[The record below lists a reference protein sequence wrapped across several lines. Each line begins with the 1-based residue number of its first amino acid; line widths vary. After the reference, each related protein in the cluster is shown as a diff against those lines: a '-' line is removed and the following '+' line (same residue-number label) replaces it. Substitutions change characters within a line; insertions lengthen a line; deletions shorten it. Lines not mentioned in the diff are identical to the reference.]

1 MNAMLTIARREL
13 RSYFNSPL
21 AYIFIAALLVTG
33 AVFFFFV
40 GGFFAANRASM
51 RSYFGLMPV
60 LLSVL
65 LPALTMR
72 LWAEERRQGT
82 YETLVT
88 LPFTEGQ
95 LVLGKHVAVMAVM
108 ASALALS
115 LPVPLMISLLGRLDF
130 GVVAAEYLGIIL
142 LASACA
148 ALGQL
153 ISSMTRNQMSA
164 FLATALLLIGLN
176 LMYQLTVWLD
186 MPAYLASALNWLSL
200 AYRFGSFS
208 RGVLDTRD
216 IAYFLTISAGAL
228 YLCAK
233 NLSFAKWS

>member
-1 MNAMLTIARREL
+1 MNAMLTIAKREV
-13 RSYFNSPL
+13 RAYFNSPL
-21 AYIFIAALLVTG
+21 AYIFIAALLVSSG
-33 AVFFFFV
+33 VFFFFV

-95 LVLGKHVAVMAVM
+95 LVLGKHLAVMAVI
-108 ASALALS
+108 AAALALS
-115 LPVPLMISLLGRLDF
+115 LPVPLMVGLFGRLDP
-130 GVVAAEYLGIIL
+130 GVVFAEYLGIAL

-148 ALGQL
+148 AIGQL
-153 ISSMTRNQMSA
+153 VSSMARNQMSA
-164 FLATALLLIGLN
+164 FLATALLLVGLN
-176 LMYQLTVWLD
+176 LMYQLTIWLE
-186 MPAYLASALNWLSL
+186 MPSFLASLINWLSL
-200 AYRFGSFS
+200 GYRFGSFS

-216 IAYFLTISAGAL
+216 LAYFLVISGGAL

>member
-1 MNAMLTIARREL
+1 MKAMLTIARREL
-13 RSYFNSPL
+13 RAYVNSPP
-21 AYIFIAALLVTG
+21 AYIFIVALLITSG
-33 AVFFFFV
+33 IFFFFV
-40 GGFFAANRASM
+40 GSFYAANRASM

-82 YETLVT
+82 YETLIT

-95 LVLGKHVAVMAVM
+95 LVLGKHMAVMAVI
-108 ASALALS
+108 ALALALS
-115 LPVPLMISLLGRLDF
+115 LPVPLMVAALGNLDP
-130 GVVAAEYLGIIL
+130 GVIVAEYLGIIL
-142 LASACA
+142 LSSACA
-148 ALGQL
+148 AIGQL
-153 ISSMTRNQMSA
+153 VSSMARNQMSA
-164 FLATALLLIGLN
+164 FLATALLLLGLN

-186 MPAYLASALNWLSL
+186 MPGYLSSVINWLSL
-200 AYRFGSFS
+200 GYRFGSFS

-216 IAYFLTISAGAL
+216 LAYFLTISAGAL
-228 YLCAK
+228 YLSAK